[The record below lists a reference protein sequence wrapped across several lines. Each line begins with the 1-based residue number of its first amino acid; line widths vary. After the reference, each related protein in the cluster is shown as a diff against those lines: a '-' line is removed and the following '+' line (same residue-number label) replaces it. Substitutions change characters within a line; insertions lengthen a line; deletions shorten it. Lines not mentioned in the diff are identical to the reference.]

1 MDDFERYLRDFCI
14 SETNNGIR
22 ISCNTSFIDKSLD
35 NKKGKSIIAFPND
48 YIVLDFE
55 TTGLDKTF
63 DDIIEIGAIKV
74 INDEVSETYTMLVK
88 PDEEIDDFIT
98 DLTGITNEMV
108 SNSPKINDVMPD
120 LLRFIS
126 DYPIVG
132 HNVVFD
138 INFLCANTT
147 QLINNNFIN
156 TLRLCNKLYKELK
169 HRRLQDMIEY
179 LQIPSK
185 ESHRALADCEAT
197 LALFIECKKEA
208 IKQYG
213 TIDNFIKSY
222 GKKTKSHNRI
232 DYIKK
237 LNFDN
242 INIDESSLIYDKECV
257 FTGKLERIRRE
268 DAMQLVVNIGGRV
281 SNNVTK
287 RTNYLILGN
296 NDYCKTIKGGKSN
309 KQKRAEQLKLKGQDI
324 EILSEQ
330 TFYDLLDI

>member
-1 MDDFERYLRDFCI
+1 MDGFERYLRDFCI
-14 SETNNGIR
+14 SESNNGIR

-74 INDEVSETYTMLVK
+74 INGEVSETYTMLVK

-108 SNSPKINDVMPD
+108 ANSPKINDVMPD

-132 HNVVFD
+132 HNIGFD
-138 INFLCANTT
+138 MNFLCANTT
-147 QLINNNFIN
+147 EDINNDYIN
-156 TLRLCNKLYKELK
+156 TLRLCTKLYKDLK
-169 HRRLQDMIEY
+169 HRRLRDMVKHLNI
-179 LQIPSK
+179 QTSG
-185 ESHRALADCEAT
+185 SHRALADCETT
-197 LALFIECKKEA
+197 LELFKKCKEEA
-208 IKQYG
+208 INQYG
-213 TIDNFIKSY
+213 SLDLFLQSY
-222 GKKTKSHNRI
+222 KKNHKRL
-232 DYIKK
+232 

-242 INIDESSLIYDKECV
+242 ITPDESNMLFDKECV
-257 FTGKLERIRRE
+257 FTGKLEQMKRD
-268 DAMQLVVNIGGRV
+268 DAMQLVINIGGRV
-281 SNNVTK
+281 GNSVTK
-287 RTNYLILGN
+287 KTNFLILGN

>member
-108 SNSPKINDVMPD
+108 ANSPKINDVMPD

-132 HNVVFD
+132 HNIGFD
-138 INFLCANTT
+138 MNFLCANTT
-147 QLINNNFIN
+147 EDINNDYIN
-156 TLRLCNKLYKELK
+156 TLRLCTKLYKDLK
-169 HRRLQDMIEY
+169 HRRLRDMVKHLNI
-179 LQIPSK
+179 QTSG
-185 ESHRALADCEAT
+185 SHRALADCETT
-197 LALFIECKKEA
+197 LELFKKCKEEA
-208 IKQYG
+208 INQYG
-213 TIDNFIKSY
+213 SLDLFLQSY
-222 GKKTKSHNRI
+222 KKNHKRL
-232 DYIKK
+232 

-242 INIDESSLIYDKECV
+242 ITPDESNMLFDKECV
-257 FTGKLERIRRE
+257 FTGKLERMKRD
-268 DAMQLVVNIGGRV
+268 DAMQLVINIGGRV
-281 SNNVTK
+281 GNSVTK
-287 RTNYLILGN
+287 KTNFLILGN
-296 NDYCKTIKGGKSN
+296 NDYCKTIKDGKSN
-309 KQKRAEQLKLKGQDI
+309 KQKKAEQLKLKGQDI
-324 EILSEQ
+324 EVLSEQ
-330 TFYDLLDI
+330 TFYDLLNL